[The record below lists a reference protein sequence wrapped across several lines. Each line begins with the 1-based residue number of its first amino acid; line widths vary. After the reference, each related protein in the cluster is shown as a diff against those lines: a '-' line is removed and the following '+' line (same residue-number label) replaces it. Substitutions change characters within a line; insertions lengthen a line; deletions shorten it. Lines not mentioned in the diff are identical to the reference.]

1 MPYVDSG
8 AARIY
13 YESKGAGRALVF
25 AHGAGG
31 NAASWWQQVP
41 HFSDRFQVITF
52 DHRGFARSA
61 SDPAQ
66 FSPVHFDADLIAV
79 LDDANVQKA
88 HLVCQSMGG
97 WTGVRAAVNH
107 PDRVASLTLANTP
120 GAIYSDALRD
130 QMRTLVPR
138 PAGADLTAMTLGA
151 PYKAANPAG
160 AHLYSAIAAFNTT
173 PMPLHKL
180 MAREV
185 FIPAERLRPFPVP
198 VQMIASDLD
207 VTFPLAL
214 LEATAAEIDA
224 EVVVIEGA
232 GHSTYFEA
240 PAEFNAAVDRFLKRL
255 GD

>member
-13 YESKGAGRALVF
+13 YESRGTGPALVF

-41 HFSDRFQVITF
+41 HFRDRYQVITF

-66 FSPVHFDADLIAV
+66 FSPIHFDADLIAI
-79 LDDANVQKA
+79 LDDLEVGRA
-88 HLVCQSMGG
+88 HVVCQSMGG
-97 WTGVRAAVNH
+97 WTGVRAAINH

-130 QMRTLVPR
+130 QMRTLVAR

-151 PYKAANPAG
+151 PYKARNPAG
-160 AHLYSAIAAFNTT
+160 ALLYEAISAFNTT

-180 MAREV
+180 MARDV
-185 FIPAERLRPFPVP
+185 FIAPERLQPFPVP

-214 LEATAAEIDA
+214 LKATATQIGA
-224 EVVVIEGA
+224 EVTVVAGA
-232 GHSTYFEA
+232 GHSTYFED
-240 PAEFNAAVDRFLKRL
+240 PAAFNAVLDRFLARL
-255 GD
+255 